1 MSLFVESRHETTRYN
16 ALYLN
21 IHVSIYF
28 VVCEIGTSSRELL
41 PRQVLRG
48 FSWSCRLHDA
58 ERRGERGGR
67 ETESAKAAD
76 RQFERRSK
84 KSGSWKKDLLGRV
97 AGRTR
102 VENGLPEEIKKKKK
116 KKEEEKKG
124 EAGKEKQ
131 PGGCSKPMQSAA
143 ADCLAPGR
151 NDPCTALS
159 AFSRCHCTPA
169 MLDDYA
175 LASPPPDN

>member
-1 MSLFVESRHETTRYN
+1 M
-16 ALYLN
+16 A
-21 IHVSIYF
+21 
-28 VVCEIGTSSRELL
+28 
-41 PRQVLRG
+41 
-48 FSWSCRLHDA
+48 
-58 ERRGERGGR
+58 
-67 ETESAKAAD
+67 ESAKAAD

-84 KSGSWKKDLLGRV
+84 KSGSWKEDLLWGGRDGGM

-102 VENGLPEEIKKKKK
+102 VENGLPEEIKKKEK
-116 KKEEEKKG
+116 KKEEKR